1 MEFNKHLHVKRNPEN
16 EAKRLVFT
24 EVIKAEK
31 QVVSGVKY
39 YLTINVTTSDGQT
52 KTFESEMFCVMEYNK
67 SLQVRKNPQN
77 GPKRLSFSEV
87 IKAEKQVVAGVK
99 YYLTIKAAGSDGQ
112 IKTFDAE
119 LVGAQLGGAVGGK
132 IPIDDVKTNKEVQ
145 DLGRYCVTEYNKGL
159 KMKRNPAISAKML
172 SFSEV
177 IKAEKQV
184 VAGVKYYL
192 RVKAADSSAA
202 VKTFDAEVFVAP
214 GESSKELVTFAPST
228 LMRRKF

>member
-1 MEFNKHLHVKRNPEN
+1 MEFNKRLNVKVNPEN
-16 EAKRLVFT
+16 NAKRLVFT

-31 QVVSGVKY
+31 QVVAGEKY
-39 YLTINVTTSDGQT
+39 FLTIKATSEDGQT
-52 KTFESEMFCVMEYNK
+52 KTYESEMKAVMEFN
-67 SLQVRKNPQN
+67 
-77 GPKRLSFSEV
+77 KRLNVKVNPENNAKRLVFTEV
-87 IKAEKQVVAGVK
+87 IKAEKQVVAGEK
-99 YYLTIKAAGSDGQ
+99 YFLTIKATSEDGQ
-112 IKTFDAE
+112 TKTYE
-119 LVGAQLGGAVGGK
+119 SEMVGAQLGGAVGGK